1 MIPSPLDVPKP
12 KGPRPKVCFL
22 YIAQTHQILH
32 SLPIA
37 VALARG
43 WPGIEVEIAATA
55 QEHLDYVRSLVES
68 LGCAPIAMRLLPPA
82 WLRGLRL
89 KEASTP
95 PKALMLAANAL
106 ALRKLDAIVTPERT
120 SALLR
125 QLGVRD
131 TLLVYTQHGAGDRGG
146 PFEARLRKFNLV
158 MAAGPKQRDRMV
170 GEGWVEAENCAMVGY
185 PKFDIIDALPGS
197 PMPVFPDD
205 KPIVVYNPHFHPT
218 LGSWPRFGVK
228 VLEQFAADDRFN
240 LIFAPHIKLFDGAS
254 PAALE
259 PLAPFRD
266 HPRIHIDLGGPAAID
281 MTYTRAADI
290 YLGDVSSQIYEFL
303 RTPKPC
309 LFLNPANVT
318 WQGDESFHHW
328 LYGPVLPDVDNLID
342 TVEVARQGHASY
354 VGVQEAGF
362 AASFDLT
369 ATPSSERAAR
379 AIAERVLART
389 ASAA

>member
-1 MIPSPLDVPKP
+1 MSPVRSAPS
-12 KGPRPKVCFL
+12 RPKVCFL

-43 WPGIEVEIAATA
+43 WPGIEVEIAATT
-55 QEHLDYVRSLVES
+55 QEHLDYARQL
-68 LGCAPIAMRLLPPA
+68 LGALGGAPIASRLLPPA
-82 WLRGLRL
+82 WLRGVRL

-95 PKALMLAANAL
+95 PKALMLAANAVTL
-106 ALRKLDAIVTPERT
+106 GRMDAIVTPERT
-120 SALLR
+120 TALLR
-125 QLGVRD
+125 KFGVRKSM
-131 TLLVYTQHGAGDRGG
+131 LVYTQHGAGDRGG
-146 PFEARLRKFNLV
+146 VFEPRLRLFDLV

-170 GEGWVEAENCAMVGY
+170 EGGWVKPENCAMVGY

-197 PMPVFPDD
+197 PMPVFPGA
-205 KPIVVYNPHFHPT
+205 KPIVVYNPHFHAT

-240 LIFAPHIKLFDGAS
+240 LIFAPHIRLFDGAG
-254 PAALE
+254 PAMLE
-259 PLAPFRD
+259 SLTPFRD

-281 MTYTRAADI
+281 MTYTRLADI
-290 YLGDVSSQIYEFL
+290 YLGDVSSQVYEFL

-309 LFLNPANVT
+309 LFLNPGQVA

-328 LYGPVLPDVDNLID
+328 QYGPVLTSVDGLTD
-342 TVEVARQGHASY
+342 AVEAARLGHGDY
-354 VGVQEAGF
+354 VEIQKIGF
-362 AASFDLT
+362 AESFDLT

-389 ASAA
+389 AKAA